1 MEAGMADRNKKKNDG
16 SDRERRGRSDD
27 TQQNQDDFD
36 QVSENRNLTGSTT
49 WETLPDTNPSGERA
63 D

>member
-1 MEAGMADRNKKKNDG
+1 MADRNKKKKDG
-16 SDRERRGRSDD
+16 NDRERRGRSDD